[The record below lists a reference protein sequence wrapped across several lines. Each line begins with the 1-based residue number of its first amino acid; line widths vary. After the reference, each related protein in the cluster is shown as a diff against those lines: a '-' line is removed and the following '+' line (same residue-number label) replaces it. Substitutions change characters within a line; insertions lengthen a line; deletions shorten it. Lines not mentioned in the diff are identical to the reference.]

1 MKVSNIAAA
10 LCLAALPLAAPAA
23 AGAQDTPSGMRP
35 YRFTLE
41 AHLTRAWYQ
50 DDLLPGAGKTNVGG
64 FGGRLL
70 FNRSE
75 AARAVRTFF
84 GRSSAG
90 VFADYTA
97 DQGSPESSTLHY
109 GLEAQSSLFSFPLAR
124 GTIDPLVSLGAGI
137 MRTTVDLPGG
147 DLNRNDFAITPGTGV
162 RIPLFSGLG
171 FRGDVRLPIVF
182 GDNTTANLVATGGAY
197 LSF

>member
-1 MKVSNIAAA
+1 MKVRQMAAA
-10 LCLAALPLAAPAA
+10 LCLALPLAAGAA
-23 AGAQDTPSGMRP
+23 AAQDTPSGLRP
-35 YRFTLE
+35 YRFTFE

-50 DDLLPGAGKTNVGG
+50 DDLVAGAGKTNVGG
-64 FGGRLL
+64 FGGRVL

-75 AARAVRTFF
+75 TSRGLRTFF
-84 GRSSAG
+84 GRASTG
-90 VFADYTA
+90 IFADYTA

-109 GLEAQSSLFSFPLAR
+109 GVEGQSSLFSFPLAR
-124 GTIDPLVSLGAGI
+124 GTIDPIVSLGAGV

-147 DLNRNDFAITPGTGV
+147 DVNRNDFAITPGSGV

-182 GDNTTANLVATGGAY
+182 GDETTANLVASGGMY